1 VFAAHGVPPGVDLPR
16 TRSFERKEVYVE
28 AIISNLVTR
37 FERGALTRRELIR
50 GLAMLTATSG
60 TATAGLQEAGI
71 KGAKID
77 HVSIQVTNLQRS
89 IGFYQKMFGLSVVSE
104 DKSNEIVRLGITKP
118 LVSLH
123 HKSPTGIV
131 DHFAIGVEQFNKES
145 VTRDLKQRGA
155 TPEENIDAG
164 FHIKDP
170 EGLSVQIV
178 QS

>member
-1 VFAAHGVPPGVDLPR
+1 ME
-16 TRSFERKEVYVE
+16 T
-28 AIISNLVTR
+28 IISNLLTS
-37 FERGALTRRELIR
+37 FERGALTRRGLIR
-50 GLAMLTATSG
+50 GLAMLAAASG
-60 TATAGLQEAGI
+60 TAAAAVEETGF

-89 IGFYQKMFGLSVVSE
+89 IEFYEKLFGFSVVSQ
-104 DKSNEIVRLGITKP
+104 DKTNEIVRLGITKT

-131 DHFAIGVEQFNKES
+131 DHFAIAVDHFDKEA
-145 VTRDLKQRGA
+145 VTRDLKLLGA

-178 QS
+178 QG

>member
-1 VFAAHGVPPGVDLPR
+1 M
-16 TRSFERKEVYVE
+16 
-28 AIISNLVTR
+28 
-37 FERGALTRRELIR
+37 
-50 GLAMLTATSG
+50 LAATSG
-60 TATAGLQEAGI
+60 TATAGLQEAGL
-71 KGAKID
+71 KGATID
-77 HVSIQVTNLQRS
+77 HVSIKVANLQGS

-131 DHFAIGVEQFNKES
+131 DHFAIGVEHFNKES

-155 TPEENIDAG
+155 NPEENIDAG

-178 QS
+178 QM

>member
-1 VFAAHGVPPGVDLPR
+1 
-16 TRSFERKEVYVE
+16 VE
-28 AIISNLVTR
+28 AIISKLVTR
-37 FERGALTRRELIR
+37 FEQGALTRRELIQ
-50 GLAMLTATSG
+50 GLAMLTAASG
-60 TATAGLQEAGI
+60 AAAAGLEDTGF

-77 HVSIQVTNLQRS
+77 HVSIQVNNLQRS
-89 IGFYQKMFGLSVVSE
+89 IDFYQKMFGFSVVSQ
-104 DKSNEIVRLGITKP
+104 DKSNEIVRLGITKT

-131 DHFAIGVEQFNKES
+131 DHFAIAVDPFNKES

-155 TPEENIDAG
+155 SPEENIDAG

-178 QS
+178 QL